1 MKFEF
6 HKIAIIA
13 ALVLFVG
20 AAAVAQGKQAQ
31 AKAQAQQAPAGAQQ
45 TQVPAGSRGY
55 TGPGGSQAVT
65 VSQVSGLADNTYV
78 SLEGFVTQSL
88 RENKFT
94 FKDDSGS
101 IIVDV
106 NDDVLEVTPAFNEQT
121 KVRIYG
127 SVDQKWQ
134 GFEIDVERLE
144 LLQ

>member
-31 AKAQAQQAPAGAQQ
+31 AQPQQTQAQAQMQGQ
-45 TQVPAGSRGY
+45 RGY

-65 VSQVSGLADNTYV
+65 VSQVSGLADNAYV
-78 SLEGFVTQSL
+78 SLDGFIVQSL

-106 NDDVLEVTPAFNEQT
+106 NDDLLEVTPAFNEQT
-121 KVRIYG
+121 KVRIFG